1 MKARNLLAAT
11 ALLAVG
17 VATPSLAQ
25 FKFPSLFKKN
35 QVRTGPQFQP
45 YSSVGL
51 GLGTSHYYGDIAPY
65 GDPIGSTIGSLRW
78 NVTGNYTR
86 HFTPRLSARIGL
98 TLARLGADDNRFANS
113 TRFQN
118 LYVRNLHFRN
128 DVKELSVVGIY
139 NFVRAER
146 SYTKRPQWLPYAF
159 TGLVVFAH
167 NPRAKT
173 PVGGLAGSGE
183 TQEWIR
189 LQPLGTEGQ
198 GQPGYAQ
205 PYSLVQVG
213 IPLGLGVR
221 YKINQRWDV
230 SLEAGLRVTFTNY
243 LDDVGGPYADP
254 NDLTPDAQ
262 AMANRTL
269 EPTAARTGRDRTET
283 VRRYL
288 VNNQGFPDTNFDPFA
303 QPIAGYFDRGD
314 VRGTN
319 TLKDSYLLTNFT
331 VHYILPGGIKCPPLK

>member
-1 MKARNLLAAT
+1 MKARTLLVAA

-17 VATPSLAQ
+17 ATTPTLAQ

-35 QVRTGPQFQP
+35 GVRTGPQFQP
-45 YSSVGL
+45 YSSVGF
-51 GLGTSHYYGDIAPY
+51 GLGTSHYYGDLSPY
-65 GDPIGSTIGSLRW
+65 GDPIGSTFSSLRW

-86 HFTPRLSARIGL
+86 HFTPRLSGRIGL
-98 TLARLGADDNRFANS
+98 TLARLGADDIRFANS

-118 LYVRNLHFRN
+118 NYIRNLHFRN

-139 NFVRAER
+139 NFTPAGRA
-146 SYTKRPQWLPYAF
+146 YNKRPQFLPYAF
-159 TGLVVFAH
+159 TGIVVFAH

-173 PVGGLAGSGE
+173 PVSGLGPDAG
-183 TQEWIR
+183 QEWIR

-230 SLEAGLRVTFTNY
+230 ALEAGFRVTFTNY

-254 NDLTPDAQ
+254 NDLAPDAQ

-269 EPTAARTGRDRTET
+269 EPIGARTGRDRTEN
-283 VRRYL
+283 VRQYL
-288 VNNQGFPDTNFDPFA
+288 INNQGFPATNFDPFA
-303 QPIAGYFDRGD
+303 QPIAGYYERGD
-314 VRGTN
+314 VRSTN
-319 TLKDSYLLTNFT
+319 TLKDTYLLTNFT

>member
-1 MKARNLLAAT
+1 M
-11 ALLAVG
+11 
-17 VATPSLAQ
+17 
-25 FKFPSLFKKN
+25 
-35 QVRTGPQFQP
+35 
-45 YSSVGL
+45 
-51 GLGTSHYYGDIAPY
+51 
-65 GDPIGSTIGSLRW
+65 
-78 NVTGNYTR
+78 
-86 HFTPRLSARIGL
+86 
-98 TLARLGADDNRFANS
+98 
-113 TRFQN
+113 
-118 LYVRNLHFRN
+118 
-128 DVKELSVVGIY
+128 
-139 NFVRAER
+139 
-146 SYTKRPQWLPYAF
+146 
-159 TGLVVFAH
+159 
-167 NPRAKT
+167 
-173 PVGGLAGSGE
+173 
-183 TQEWIR
+183 
-189 LQPLGTEGQ
+189 
-198 GQPGYAQ
+198 
-205 PYSLVQVG
+205 QVG